1 MEFLTWSFP
10 LALLRNSST
19 ASTACWNRFPLLIF
33 IISSLC
39 AWYGFS
45 CSTLIQALAEN
56 THRKGM
62 IHTAYARY
70 QRPHPSR
77 MQWKYPLAF
86 IGLWN
91 RPAIFSKHIIDH
103 FKLLSRKVCF
113 LGTSQA
119 EEKSEYPPNE
129 ITVSYVISTPIHLSS
144 TLNHTH
150 HDTCS
155 QDRENLE
162 LLSYFHRTVQMATC
176 GSQGIRA
183 PGSIATNNNLNQ
195 IDYGSINSESGI
207 WGLKKC
213 NV

>member
-77 MQWKYPLAF
+77 MQWKY
-86 IGLWN
+86 
-91 RPAIFSKHIIDH
+91 H
-103 FKLLSRKVCF
+103 LLSLDFETGLPFFQNILLTTSSSWAGKYVF
-113 LGTSQA
+113 LEQVKQKKNQNILQMKSLCHMLFLPLFTFLLHSTTHTMTLA
-119 EEKSEYPPNE
+119 LRTEE
-129 ITVSYVISTPIHLSS
+129 
-144 TLNHTH
+144 
-150 HDTCS
+150 TCS
-155 QDRENLE
+155 CSPIFTTQYRWPHMDPGKSGHLE
-162 LLSYFHRTVQMATC
+162 ASPPAT
-176 GSQGIRA
+176 
-183 PGSIATNNNLNQ
+183 T
-195 IDYGSINSESGI
+195 
-207 WGLKKC
+207 
-213 NV
+213 